1 MNNINFLKTT
11 VSLLGSKDPQLIK
24 DGISNE
30 DLETIQDKLQV
41 IIEANAFIAWV
52 REAIKAKD
60 DEITAV
66 KSMSV
71 ESYYSDVL
79 QLGVM
84 DSELMYPKEIKDS
97 DILANWNI
105 KERNEYFG
113 KYVAEKPI
121 NIDAVANKVKE
132 LEKEYNL
139 YLANLKVLGDA
150 VDVEKKADEAEKLT
164 AQVSTMT
171 GEQLAVLKAAIKA
184 TEIQQ
189 QN

>member
-1 MNNINFLKTT
+1 MDKMKIKTINGKEVEFENVAAVFDKT
-11 VSLLGSKDPQLIK
+11 
-24 DGISNE
+24 
-30 DLETIQDKLQV
+30 
-41 IIEANAFIAWV
+41 
-52 REAIKAKD
+52 R
-60 DEITAV
+60 
-66 KSMSV
+66 
-71 ESYYSDVL
+71 
-79 QLGVM
+79 
-84 DSELMYPKEIKDS
+84 
-97 DILANWNI
+97 

-150 VDVEKKADEAEKLT
+150 VDVEKKDDEAKKLT

-171 GEQLAVLKAAIKA
+171 GEQLAALKAAIEVK
-184 TEIQQ
+184 EKQQ

>member
-1 MNNINFLKTT
+1 MDKMKIKTINGKEVEFENVAAVFDKT
-11 VSLLGSKDPQLIK
+11 
-24 DGISNE
+24 
-30 DLETIQDKLQV
+30 
-41 IIEANAFIAWV
+41 
-52 REAIKAKD
+52 R
-60 DEITAV
+60 
-66 KSMSV
+66 
-71 ESYYSDVL
+71 
-79 QLGVM
+79 
-84 DSELMYPKEIKDS
+84 
-97 DILANWNI
+97 

-150 VDVEKKADEAEKLT
+150 VDVEKKADEAKKLT

-171 GEQLAVLKAAIKA
+171 GEQLAVLKEAIKA

>member
-1 MNNINFLKTT
+1 MKIKTINGKEVEFENVAAVFDKT
-11 VSLLGSKDPQLIK
+11 
-24 DGISNE
+24 
-30 DLETIQDKLQV
+30 
-41 IIEANAFIAWV
+41 
-52 REAIKAKD
+52 R
-60 DEITAV
+60 
-66 KSMSV
+66 
-71 ESYYSDVL
+71 
-79 QLGVM
+79 
-84 DSELMYPKEIKDS
+84 
-97 DILANWNI
+97 

-150 VDVEKKADEAEKLT
+150 VDVEKKADDAKKLT

-171 GEQLAVLKAAIKA
+171 GEQLAVLKEAIAA

>member
-1 MNNINFLKTT
+1 MITIKTINGKEVEFENVAAVFDKT
-11 VSLLGSKDPQLIK
+11 
-24 DGISNE
+24 
-30 DLETIQDKLQV
+30 
-41 IIEANAFIAWV
+41 
-52 REAIKAKD
+52 R
-60 DEITAV
+60 
-66 KSMSV
+66 
-71 ESYYSDVL
+71 
-79 QLGVM
+79 
-84 DSELMYPKEIKDS
+84 
-97 DILANWNI
+97 

-150 VDVEKKADEAEKLT
+150 VDVEKKDDEAKKLT

>member
-1 MNNINFLKTT
+1 MITIKTINGKEVEFENVAAVFDKT
-11 VSLLGSKDPQLIK
+11 
-24 DGISNE
+24 
-30 DLETIQDKLQV
+30 
-41 IIEANAFIAWV
+41 
-52 REAIKAKD
+52 R
-60 DEITAV
+60 
-66 KSMSV
+66 
-71 ESYYSDVL
+71 
-79 QLGVM
+79 
-84 DSELMYPKEIKDS
+84 
-97 DILANWNI
+97 

-171 GEQLAVLKAAIKA
+171 GEQLAALKAAIEAK
-184 TEIQQ
+184 ENQQ

>member
-1 MNNINFLKTT
+1 MDKMKIKTINGKEVEFENVAAVFDKT
-11 VSLLGSKDPQLIK
+11 
-24 DGISNE
+24 
-30 DLETIQDKLQV
+30 
-41 IIEANAFIAWV
+41 
-52 REAIKAKD
+52 R
-60 DEITAV
+60 
-66 KSMSV
+66 
-71 ESYYSDVL
+71 
-79 QLGVM
+79 
-84 DSELMYPKEIKDS
+84 
-97 DILANWNI
+97 

-171 GEQLAVLKAAIKA
+171 GEQLAALKAAIEAK
-184 TEIQQ
+184 ENQQ

>member
-1 MNNINFLKTT
+1 MITIKTINGKEVEFENVAAVFDKT
-11 VSLLGSKDPQLIK
+11 
-24 DGISNE
+24 
-30 DLETIQDKLQV
+30 
-41 IIEANAFIAWV
+41 
-52 REAIKAKD
+52 R
-60 DEITAV
+60 
-66 KSMSV
+66 
-71 ESYYSDVL
+71 
-79 QLGVM
+79 
-84 DSELMYPKEIKDS
+84 
-97 DILANWNI
+97 

-121 NIDAVANKVKE
+121 NIGAVANKVKE
-132 LEKEYNL
+132 LEKEYTL
-139 YLANLKVLGDA
+139 YLANLKVLADA